1 MIVKQTSQCMKTVLI
16 VEDEY
21 SSYLYLEELLSGTS
35 ANVIYATNGQEAVDI
50 CASGQQVDLVLMDI
64 RMPVMNGYLATKQ
77 IKALR
82 PGLPVIAQTAYA
94 LEMDMKGLKG
104 IFDDFLIKPISRAIF
119 ISKLSKYISFS

>member
-1 MIVKQTSQCMKTVLI
+1 MLSVLI

-21 SSYLYLEELLSGTS
+21 SNYLYLSELLAGTG
-35 ANVIYATNGQEAVDI
+35 AKVLYASNGQEAVDI
-50 CASGQQVDLVLMDI
+50 CSSGEQIDLVLMDI

-104 IFDDFLIKPISRAIF
+104 IFDDFIIKPISKAIF
-119 ISKLSKYISFS
+119 INKLSKYISFDQASSI